1 MSFNQFT
8 NLDFNDLRTQIK
20 SYLRANSNFTD
31 FDFEGSNFSVLID
44 TLAYNS
50 YITAYNTNMAVNESF
65 IDSATLRENVV
76 SLARNIGYVPRSK
89 KASVA
94 RISFS
99 VDVSGTPARAVK
111 LKAGVVAL
119 GSVVNGNYIF
129 SIPEDITVT
138 PDADGIASFSD
149 IEIYEGNL
157 LRKSFTVDYSQPDA
171 KYILPNSDVDTS
183 TIRVSVTSTAVE
195 TYTVYKNI
203 FDVDANSRLFLVQEV
218 DDEKYQIL
226 FGDNILGKKPEDGS
240 TINVSYIVT
249 NGDAADGAANF
260 NFSGNLVYLRGGN
273 EVQITSGVSIL
284 TTIQA
289 SENGDDIESI
299 DNVKYLAPR
308 VYASQYRAVTAND
321 YTSLIPFLYPN
332 IDSVSAY
339 GGEEL
344 DPPQYGKVFITVK
357 PKNGEFLSDVAK
369 DSIKNDLKKYTI
381 AGIKQE
387 FVDLKYLYVEYDS
400 TVSYDPGQV
409 TNSQDLHSRI
419 SAAIESYSD
428 SADINSFGGRFKY
441 SKLLSQIDRVD
452 SAITSN
458 ITKVVMR
465 RNMVPAYNALA
476 NYEICY
482 GNQFHAELEGF
493 NIKSSGFTVDG
504 IEGTLYLTDVPTV
517 SSGGTAATSSTGA
530 ANIFSA
536 RPVQVNVKT
545 GSISIISVSSD
556 NTVRTV
562 IPNAGTVDYVRGEII
577 LYPITITSTVLENR
591 IEISVIPE
599 SNDIVAKENL
609 YIVLDTTGNSILS
622 LKEDLISSGSNRS
635 GTNYIPPSS
644 FNSNKKYTR

>member
-157 LRKSFTVDYSQPDA
+157 LRKSFSVDYSQPDA

-203 FDVDANSRLFLVQEV
+203 FDVDANSRLFLVQEI

-226 FGDNILGKKPEDGS
+226 FGDNILGKKPENGS

-284 TTIQA
+284 TTVQA

-409 TNSQDLHSRI
+409 TNPQDLHSRI

-517 SSGGTAATSSTGA
+517 SSGGTAATSSTDA
-530 ANIFSA
+530 ANIFTA
-536 RPVQVNVKT
+536 RPVQVNIKT